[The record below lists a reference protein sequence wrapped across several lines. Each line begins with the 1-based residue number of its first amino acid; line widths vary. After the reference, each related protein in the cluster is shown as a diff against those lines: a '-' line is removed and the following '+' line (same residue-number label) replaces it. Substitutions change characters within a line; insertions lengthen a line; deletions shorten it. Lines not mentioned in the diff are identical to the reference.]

1 MGRPPRCPALRAID
15 RHTLEYLLNEGNEEL
30 VATPAVIAANIGYD
44 REYVRQRMKPLR
56 ETGLLRYVDKDRGIY
71 ELGDRG
77 RRYVTG
83 EMSEDEAEELDEE
96 LSAYSS

>member
-1 MGRPPRCPALRAID
+1 MRAID
-15 RHTLEYLLNEGNEEL
+15 RHTLEYLINQGNEEL

-56 ETGLLRYVDKDRGIY
+56 ETDLIQYYDEDRGLY

-83 EMSEDEAEELDEE
+83 EMTEDEAEELDEE